1 MSPTPPAPADL
12 AAAPET
18 PAPSPSDSRQGRLD
32 AEFEHRRERA
42 LAMGGAAK
50 LERRRA
56 QGVLNARERIGHLFD
71 AGSFIE
77 SGLFATSA
85 VPQDS
90 ERSPGD
96 GKIAGFGLIDGREAA
111 AVANDF
117 TVMGASSGATNGRKI
132 GHVKRVAT
140 QRGLPLIFLGESS
153 GARMPDHMGSRGM
166 GLLLGNDGAQY
177 QRLRETPWASATLG
191 LSYGSSSW
199 YSVMSDFHVMRKGA
213 VLAVSS
219 SLLASMAIKEEV
231 DPQELGGWKL
241 HAEVTGFADLVVDT
255 DEEAL
260 DAIKRFLSYLP
271 SHHQEAPPVAAV
283 PAGSGQD
290 MGDILGLLPTSRTQV
305 YDVRKVIRTVVD
317 RDSFF
322 ELKARFGKVAVTGLA
337 RLGGRTV
344 GIIANNPLYKGG
356 ALDTD
361 ACEKITSFLVLCD
374 AFNIPIVMLA
384 DTPGFVIGTE
394 AERRRAP
401 GKIMNFMNAL
411 SLMTVP
417 KLSLVLR
424 KSYGQAYL
432 NMGGGRNSDEFA
444 GWPTAEISFM
454 DPQFAVKVVH
464 GLEPGAPGFDEAQ
477 AQMDRASAVWDIAS
491 VYAMQSVVRPQD
503 TRDYLIRML
512 DVHELRLTRGV
523 GRHLMQ
529 AWPTSF

>member
-1 MSPTPPAPADL
+1 MSASSADAAL
-12 AAAPET
+12 A
-18 PAPSPSDSRQGRLD
+18 RQTQLD
-32 AEFEHRRERA
+32 DEYARRHDHA
-42 LAMGGAAK
+42 VAMGGEVK
-50 LERRRA
+50 LARRRE
-56 QGVLNARERIGHLFD
+56 QGVLNARERMDRLFD
-71 AGSFIE
+71 EGSFIE

-85 VPQDS
+85 VPADALK
-90 ERSPGD
+90 SPAD
-96 GKIAGFGLIDGREAA
+96 GKVAGFGRIHGREAA

-132 GHVKRVAT
+132 AHMKRVAT

-166 GLLLGNDGAQY
+166 GSLLGNDGAQY

-219 SLLASMAIKEEV
+219 SLLASLAVKEEV

-241 HAEVTGFADLVVDT
+241 HAEVTGFADMVVDT
-255 DEEAL
+255 DEQAL
-260 DAIKRFLSYLP
+260 LAIRQFLSYLP
-271 SHHQEAPPVAAV
+271 SHHQEAPPVAPV
-283 PAGSGQD
+283 PEGSGQG
-290 MGDILGLLPTSRTQV
+290 MADILKLLPASRTQV
-305 YDVRKVIRTVVD
+305 YDMRQIIRTVVD

-322 ELKARFGKVAVTGLA
+322 ELKARFGRVGVTGLA
-337 RLGGRTV
+337 RLGGQTV
-344 GIIANNPLYKGG
+344 GIVANNPLYKGG

-361 ACEKITSFLVLCD
+361 ACEKITSFIVLCD
-374 AFNIPIVMLA
+374 SFNIPIVMLV

-411 SLMTVP
+411 SLVSVP
-417 KLSLVLR
+417 KISLVLR

-464 GLEPGAPGFDEAQ
+464 GLEPGSPGFDEAQ
-477 AQMDRASAVWDIAS
+477 AQMDRASSVWDIAS
-491 VYAMQSVVRPQD
+491 IYAMQSVVRPQD
-503 TRDYLIRML
+503 TREYLIRML
-512 DVHELRLTRGV
+512 QVHELRVTRGV
-523 GRHLMQ
+523 GKHLMH
-529 AWPTSF
+529 AWPTSY